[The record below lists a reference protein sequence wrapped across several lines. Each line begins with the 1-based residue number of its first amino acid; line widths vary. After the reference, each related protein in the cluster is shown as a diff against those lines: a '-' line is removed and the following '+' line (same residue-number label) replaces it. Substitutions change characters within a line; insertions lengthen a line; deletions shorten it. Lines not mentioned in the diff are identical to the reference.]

1 MGSVKNRILPV
12 LMILLIVQIPTP
24 VYAAS
29 PASIQID
36 SHDQSVSADQV
47 VRFTAVVKDSS
58 GSTINEVVNWSVSS
72 GTIDS
77 TGMFTPGQ
85 VGQTTVTATSGG
97 VNSSSTIDVTAGRAV
112 DIQSNISITEVSID
126 DEVDLNATL
135 IDRVGNPVL
144 GQLVWR
150 CQNGQINYQNNTWKP
165 DEVGNATMRVMHLEL
180 EIQVVFNVVAGSP
193 EHLELPYGLTVQ
205 SGMTVHIIPTVR
217 DSMGNEVEISKAG
230 TLTWAVENGSIS
242 PTGLYFGN
250 SPGLWNITVN
260 STSGASGSGFIRVLP
275 AQATG
280 LNIEINSTEIRTGS
294 AVIISAIRTDILGNS
309 GEVILPLSNWTVTTG
324 SLAMDGDSVTW
335 TPSLVGEWT
344 IAVTDQGYST
354 TIQVNVIQGLI
365 AGIEILLSEDEL
377 RSGESIVASL
387 SAFDTAGNSK
397 SVNGAWV
404 IDSELGS
411 ESQGSWMQL
420 QPGLIGNYSI
430 SATWFDNETQIVH
443 EIEIVAEVIPGELS
457 RIILPESGTRVTSD
471 GVLDLLPLFEDEY
484 GNRLYGVS
492 VNWVVD
498 DSDMTMEIRLAD
510 NKWAPSE
517 LGIHELRAMAQGV
530 FAITNI
536 EVVAGIA
543 RHITTDYDEGIDVA
557 SGEDI
562 EITISTLDVHGNI
575 ALASSVEF
583 EFEDPEGVVTPSSK
597 GDGIWTI
604 EGGEVGDWNLRIT
617 SGSAT
622 HDIDVAVSPGEAVR
636 LLADIPAQNPEE
648 GGTMVIRI
656 YAIDQVGNRV
666 EVPPSEVDI
675 QCTTGSIRHLSSDT
689 YEVAID
695 QSGPS
700 QSCNFYWNELVA
712 QRFFD
717 VDAVLFGGGLGDSN
731 TALTMVSIIIFLF
744 ISIMF
749 VLMRR
754 MKGEGQDS
762 QYWEDEHEYQESS
775 DETEIETRDTEPEE
789 NNIESEI
796 PMVTESTT
804 PEENKEESTEDIR
817 TRLTDEAKRT
827 GVMQA
832 APGTEQGK
840 TGWYIDSTGELTS
853 WLVSESGEWT
863 RMS

>member
-1 MGSVKNRILPV
+1 MGSVKNRILSV
-12 LMILLIVQIPTP
+12 LMILLIVQISVP
-24 VYAAS
+24 VSAAS
-29 PASIQID
+29 PASIQIEP
-36 SHDQSVSADQV
+36 HTQSVSADQV

-58 GSTINEVVNWSVSS
+58 GSTINEVVNWSVNS

-77 TGMFTPGQ
+77 TGMFTPGE
-85 VGQTTVTATSGG
+85 VGRATVTATSGG
-97 VNSSSTIDVTAGRAV
+97 VNSTTTIDVTAGRAV
-112 DIQSNISITEVSID
+112 DIQSNITVTEVSID
-126 DEVDLNATL
+126 DEIDLNATL
-135 IDRVGNPVL
+135 IDRAGNPVL

-150 CQNGQINYQNNTWKP
+150 CQNGEIDYQNNTWSP
-165 DEVGNATMRVMHLEL
+165 DEVGNATMRIMHLEL
-180 EIQVVFNVVAGSP
+180 EIQVVFKVVAGSP
-193 EHLELPYGLTVQ
+193 ESLEIPYGLTVQ

-217 DSMGNEVEISKAG
+217 DSMGNEVDISKAG
-230 TLTWAVENGSIS
+230 TLTWAAENGSIS

-250 SPGLWNITVN
+250 YPGLWNITVD
-260 STSGASGSGFIRVLP
+260 STSGASGSGFVRVLP

-280 LNIEINSTEIRTGS
+280 LSIEINSTEARTGTPIS
-294 AVIISAIRTDILGNS
+294 ISAIRTDILGNS

-324 SLAMDGDSVTW
+324 SLAMDGDSVIW

-354 TIQVNVIQGLI
+354 TIQVDVIQGLI
-365 AGIEILLSEDEL
+365 VGIEILLSEEEL
-377 RSGESIVASL
+377 RSGDSIVASL
-387 SAFDTAGNSK
+387 SAYDAAGNSK
-397 SVNGAWV
+397 SVNGAWML
-404 IDSELGS
+404 DSELGYQ
-411 ESQGSWMQL
+411 SQGSWMQL

-443 EIEIVAEVIPGELS
+443 EIDIVTEVVPGELS

-484 GNRLYGVS
+484 GNRLDGILVD
-492 VNWVVD
+492 WIVD
-498 DSDMTMEIRLAD
+498 DNDMTMEIRLAD
-510 NKWAPSE
+510 NKWAPSA
-517 LGIHELRAMAQGV
+517 LGMHELRAMAQGV

-575 ALASSVEF
+575 ALASIVEF
-583 EFEDPEGVVTPSSK
+583 EFEDPEGVIAPSSK
-597 GDGIWTI
+597 GDGIWTV
-604 EGGEVGDWNLRIT
+604 EGGEVGEWNLRIT
-617 SGSAT
+617 SGSAS
-622 HDIDVAVSPGEAVR
+622 HDIEVVVTPGEAVR

-666 EVPPSEVDI
+666 EVPSSEIDI
-675 QCTTGSIRHLSSDT
+675 QCTTGSVRHLSADT
-689 YEVAID
+689 YEVTID

-700 QSCNFYWNELVA
+700 QSCNFYWNDLVA

-731 TALTMVSIIIFLF
+731 TALTLVSIIIFLF

-754 MKGEGQDS
+754 MKGQGQEGQ
-762 QYWEDEHEYQESS
+762 YWDDEENYEDE
-775 DETEIETRDTEPEE
+775 DEVEEEIEAE
-789 NNIESEI
+789 NIQSET
-796 PMVTESTT
+796 PAATESTT
-804 PEENKEESTEDIR
+804 PEETNEESTEELR
-817 TRLTDEAKRT
+817 ARLASEAKRT

-832 APGTEQGK
+832 APGTQQGK
-840 TGWYIDSTGELTS
+840 TGWYIDSSGELTS